1 MKYKLILFSVGLALL
16 TNAAVAM
23 GVFPGGNVIKCTGS
37 GFSWGRSFASPIQTD
52 RMDPVEICLRSKE
65 GKDLVL
71 RVPGAFL
78 TSVIRDKD
86 GRPAFLNIE
95 FWMLPDPR
103 PESAVVE
110 LRGSAQSDQR
120 AQFYNA
126 NLHKRIYINLG
137 AEPFEGERYVGL
149 RKEYIEFKEK
159 LPDTPF
165 GLEHFTR
172 RGCDRQSEL
181 KYDKTTRKCKEGDA
195 KAYGDVYFGRSNI
208 SDQWVMVWCSPGSP
222 VCTLHSTFE
231 RREMMV
237 GLRRENVSNWRWYEV
252 TANQFLSKYVARP

>member
-1 MKYKLILFSVGLALL
+1 MKFKLILIGMGMALL
-16 TNAAVAM
+16 ADAAIAM
-23 GVFPGGNVIKCTGS
+23 GILPAGNVIKCTGNV
-37 GFSWGRSFASPIQTD
+37 FSWGRPFASPIQTD

-103 PESAVVE
+103 PESSIAE
-110 LRGSAQSDQR
+110 LRQSAQSDQR
-120 AQFYNA
+120 AEFYNS
-126 NLHKRIYINLG
+126 NLHNRIYINLG

-149 RKEYIEFKEK
+149 RKEYIEFKER
-159 LPDTPF
+159 LPNELF
-165 GLEHFTR
+165 GLEHFTG
-172 RGCDRQSEL
+172 RGCDRLSEL
-181 KYDKTTRKCKEGDA
+181 KDDKVTRKCRDGDA

-208 SDQWVMVWCSPGSP
+208 SGQWVMVWCSHGSP

-237 GLRRENVSNWRWYEV
+237 GLRREAVSNWRWYEV
-252 TANQFLSKYVARP
+252 TANQFLSKYVAKP